1 MSIKFDLRPAPLDT
15 SELPRSLYFTKME
28 GLGNDYIY
36 IEEFEE
42 ELYEPGPLAV
52 KISDRHFGVGGD
64 GLVLIGHPSREY
76 KDKADFKMRM
86 FNADGSEGEMCGNAS
101 RCVGKYL
108 YDTGLT
114 ENEVIRLETKAGLRI
129 LHLTVGGRRVR
140 SVKVDMGE
148 PILKP
153 AGIPMRNEGDR
164 FVSSPVL
171 VDGKN
176 YEGTAVSMGNPHL
189 VIPWDGLEELDI
201 VSIGPKFEYHELF
214 PRRVNTEFIEVKAR
228 DQVRMRVWE
237 RGSGETLACGTGA
250 CAVLVACVLNS
261 WTERKAKIELRGGT
275 LEIEW
280 SEKDNH
286 VYMSGPA
293 NFVFTG
299 TYTVK

>member
-1 MSIKFDLRPAPLDT
+1 MSEKFDLRPALLDT
-15 SELPRSLYFTKME
+15 SELPRSIYFTKME

-64 GLVLIGHPSREY
+64 GIVLIGHPS
-76 KDKADFKMRM
+76 KDKKTEADFRMRM

-114 ENEVIRLETKAGLRI
+114 ESETIRLETRAGVKI
-129 LHLTVGGRRVR
+129 LHLTVAGKRVR

-153 AGIPMRNEGDR
+153 SEIPMNVPGDS
-164 FVSSPVL
+164 FINSEITVG
-171 VDGKN
+171 GKS
-176 YEGTAVSMGNPHL
+176 YLGTAVSMGNPHL
-189 VIPWDGLEELDI
+189 VVPYDGLEDLEI
-201 VSIGPKFEYHELF
+201 ASIGPKFEHHELF
-214 PRRVNTEFIEVKAR
+214 PKRVNTEFIEVKAR
-228 DQVRMRVWE
+228 DHVRMRVWE

-250 CAVLVACVLNS
+250 CAVLVASALNG
-261 WTERKAKIELRGGT
+261 WTGRKAKIELRGGT

-280 SEKDNH
+280 SEEDNH

-293 NFVFTG
+293 SFVFTG